1 MNLLL
6 ILPVSLGF
14 LTGYLI
20 NYLSD
25 VLPDSLHLGIPECQ
39 NQACRKPYPWR
50 DYLFLRACRECGQ
63 RRKLRTFLVLPLAI
77 AAAFYLWFN
86 PPVKLG
92 FVLGMLLLTYLFL
105 IAVIDFEHHLV
116 LRPLSIIGLF
126 LSTLAGFLLHSWQNT
141 VIGGLFGFGVIFII
155 YLLGTRVT
163 HWIAKKQNQKPG
175 ETEETFGS
183 GDVTLATIQGLL
195 LGWPLIWLGL
205 LLGFLILGLVVI
217 PLFCALLIK
226 QRSQRHGLT
235 YIPIGVPFIMSTILL
250 VYLSPWISVLLPK

>member
-1 MNLLL
+1 L
-6 ILPVSLGF
+6 IFPVSLGF

-39 NQACRKPYPWR
+39 NQSCRKPYSWR
-50 DYLFLRACRECGQ
+50 DYLFLRSCRKCGQ

-77 AAAFYLWFN
+77 AAALYLWFN
-86 PPVKLG
+86 PPVRLG
-92 FVLGMLLLTYLFL
+92 FAFGMLLLTYLFL
-105 IAVIDFEHHLV
+105 IAVIDLEHRLV
-116 LRPLSIIGLF
+116 LRPLSIIGLS
-126 LSTLAGFLLHSWQNT
+126 LSTLAGFLLHSWQST
-141 VIGGLFGFGVIFII
+141 VIGGLFGFCVIFII

-183 GDVTLATIQGLL
+183 GDVALAAIQGLL
-195 LGWPLIWLGL
+195 LGWPLIWFGL

-217 PLFCALLIK
+217 PLLCVLLIK
-226 QRSQRHGLT
+226 RHFQRHVLV
-235 YIPIGVPFIMSTILL
+235 YIPIGVPFILSTILL
-250 VYLSPWISVLLPK
+250 VYLSPWILALLPK